1 MYNFL
6 VKNGQSLAFIIGTV
20 LTILFL
26 VFAFTGMESFSML
39 PEEEQATTNI
49 FNFGIS
55 SALGLII
62 IAFIGWILFSL
73 FQIVTNLSGSL
84 KGVLGAAVL
93 VAVFLVAYFTGSV
106 ETSGPIY
113 EAAVKQG
120 VSDANSKFISGGI
133 TTALILVAVAALS
146 FILFEI
152 RNFFK

>member
-20 LTILFL
+20 ITVLFL
-26 VFAFTGMESFSML
+26 VFALSGMEEFSNT
-39 PEEEQATTNI
+39 PEEMQDQTNI

-55 SALGLII
+55 SAVGLTI
-62 IAFIGWILFSL
+62 IAFVGWVLFSL
-73 FQIVTNLSGSL
+73 FQIVTNLGGSL

-93 VAVFLVAYFTGSV
+93 VGVFLVAYFTATV

-120 VSDANSKFISGGI
+120 VTDGNSKFISGGI
-133 TTALILVAVAALS
+133 TTALILVAVAAIS

>member
-26 VFAFTGMESFSML
+26 VFALSGMESFLAL
-39 PEEEQATTNI
+39 PEEEEATTNI

-55 SALGLII
+55 SAIALAVIALI
-62 IAFIGWILFSL
+62 AWVLFSL
-73 FQIVTNLSGSL
+73 FQIATNIGGSM

-93 VAVFLVAYFTGSV
+93 VAVFLAAYFSGTV
-106 ETSGPIY
+106 ESSGTIF
-113 EAAVKQG
+113 EAAQKQG
-120 VSDANSKFISGGI
+120 VTDANSKFISGGI
-133 TTALILVAVAALS
+133 TTALILVAIAAVS
-146 FILFEI
+146 FVLFEI